1 MEREE
6 LRVARFCYSPS
17 SQYDPSWSIVEIP
30 QDINKPCYL
39 KTYPSERID
48 GRPCT
53 IDDVIIQEV
62 PRSEALKKLA
72 VAMNEMYE
80 RQDDNRGLERCTG
93 CVAKSYKIDGIDCRN
108 RALNEISILSGDAIS
123 VIHLKEFPRSREFP
137 IEKQNVMS
145 SGKMV
150 FAPSETINKSAILQK
165 RMEENRIHPK
175 KISNDIAYDIKSET
189 ETKKE
194 FVKPATYNE
203 IAPENPFDKSVQ
215 NPLIVES
222 KADISI
228 GIVTGLHDGV
238 YRTVEVSKDKLIS
251 SHTLQMASEY
261 AALVESR
268 ESSRRNELEL
278 TNSGA
283 KNDFEQTHDAAVEQ
297 MFPGQL
303 SRGGLE
309 LYAARSADDRYQ
321 LTVSI
326 DGGLIGGSTMRATY
340 EGELLYERGIASS
353 AALQMA
359 SEYARRLEERNR
371 QGEVAPDPIEALETK
386 ISEMRLPDQEQDVLR
401 NRDVARAKNRVDFYD
416 RIARLSSRDL
426 EKHREQGAQWR
437 KAHSTR
443 TMMGLNGPLKAIE
456 KQAARV
462 SSCLQAVMTRRDQA
476 MKEYRTLFNRE
487 AGRLQKLYQPLRE
500 KIGELGN
507 SLSRMKD
514 ERRRQ
519 QTLQTERQSDR
530 ESFGRG

>member
-1 MEREE
+1 
-6 LRVARFCYSPS
+6 
-17 SQYDPSWSIVEIP
+17 
-30 QDINKPCYL
+30 
-39 KTYPSERID
+39 
-48 GRPCT
+48 
-53 IDDVIIQEV
+53 
-62 PRSEALKKLA
+62 
-72 VAMNEMYE
+72 
-80 RQDDNRGLERCTG
+80 
-93 CVAKSYKIDGIDCRN
+93 
-108 RALNEISILSGDAIS
+108 
-123 VIHLKEFPRSREFP
+123 
-137 IEKQNVMS
+137 
-145 SGKMV
+145 
-150 FAPSETINKSAILQK
+150 
-165 RMEENRIHPK
+165 
-175 KISNDIAYDIKSET
+175 
-189 ETKKE
+189 
-194 FVKPATYNE
+194 
-203 IAPENPFDKSVQ
+203 
-215 NPLIVES
+215 
-222 KADISI
+222 
-228 GIVTGLHDGV
+228 
-238 YRTVEVSKDKLIS
+238 
-251 SHTLQMASEY
+251 MASEY

-278 TNSGA
+278 TNTGA

-371 QGEVAPDPIEALETK
+371 LGEVAPDPIEALETK
-386 ISEMRLPDQEQDVLR
+386 INEMRLPDQEQDVLR
-401 NRDVARAKNRVDFYD
+401 NRDVARARNRVDFYD